1 MGCSTSGPSVLCC
14 LPEFAQ
20 SHVYWVGNV
29 IQPSHPLS
37 PPFSFCFQSFP
48 ESFPMNQLFT
58 AGGQSIR
65 ASALGLPMNIQSW
78 FPLGLTAL
86 ISLLSKGLSRVF
98 SSIIVWK
105 HQYIWANH
113 ARGGKNLLKHHNT
126 SLDNG
131 LLFAVMSE
139 CQGKLPS
146 SSQPKIIQYL
156 SMECLLF
163 SGHWWGITHSSR
175 CTNFG
180 PVLNGWLLKSIF
192 GWKPR

>member
-1 MGCSTSGPSVLCC
+1 MSIESVMPCIHHILCC
-14 LPEFAQ
+14 SLFL
-20 SHVYWVGNV
+20 
-29 IQPSHPLS
+29 QPSIFPGIGV
-37 PPFSFCFQSFP
+37 FSNKSAFHIKWTS
-48 ESFPMNQLFT
+48 T
-58 AGGQSIR
+58 GT
-65 ASALGLPMNIQSW
+65 SALATVLPMNIQGW
-78 FPLGLTAL
+78 FILGLTAL

-126 SLDNG
+126 SLDDG